1 VKYRQFGKSGDKV
14 SALGF
19 GCMRLPKTDDGAI
32 DEAEATRML
41 HYAIEHG
48 VTYLDTGYPY
58 HGGESE
64 RWLGRALKDG
74 YRQRVKLATKM
85 PCWAVKSADD
95 FDRLLGEQLEKLQTD
110 HLDVYFLHGLGKAR
124 WATVSQFHVQD
135 WLDKAM
141 ADGRIHAAGFS
152 FHDKLDVFKLI
163 IDAYDHW
170 SMCQIQY
177 NYMNE
182 TLQAGTEGLHYAAGK
197 GLAVVVMEPLL
208 GGRLAMPPEP
218 VRAVWE
224 AAASR
229 YSPVEWAMR
238 WLWNKPE
245 VSVVLSGMSTM
256 QQMIDNVVYASRSA
270 VGCMTADDLE
280 TVVQARREYEAL
292 TPAPCTACG
301 YCMPCPN
308 GVDIPRNLGILNSG
322 VMYDNL
328 ADARKRYRSFMRD
341 QNESILADNCI
352 ACLDCEEQCPQNIP
366 ISEWMPYLHD
376 VLDKGRPY
384 DRATQ
389 PPQRRS

>member
-1 VKYRQFGKSGDKV
+1 VQYRRFGRLGFEV

-32 DEAEATRML
+32 DEAEATHML
-41 HYAIEHG
+41 HYAVEHG
-48 VTYLDTGYPY
+48 VTYLDTAYPY

-74 YRQRVKLATKM
+74 YRERVKLATKM

-95 FDRLLGEQLEKLQTD
+95 FDRLLDEQLAKLQTD
-110 HLDVYFLHGLGKAR
+110 HLDIYLLHGLGKAR
-124 WATVSQFHVQD
+124 WATVSQFHIQD

-141 ADGRIHAAGFS
+141 ADGRIGAAGFS
-152 FHDKLDVFKLI
+152 FHDKLDVFKTI
-163 IDAYDHW
+163 IDAYDRW

-182 TLQAGTEGLHYAAGK
+182 TLQAGTEGLRYAAAK
-197 GLAVVVMEPLL
+197 GLGVVVMEPLL
-208 GGRLAMPPEP
+208 GGKLAAPPEP

-224 AAASR
+224 AATSC

-238 WLWNKPE
+238 WLWTKPE
-245 VSVVLSGMSTM
+245 VSVVLSGMSAM
-256 QQMIDNVVYASRSA
+256 QQMIDNVVYAGRSA
-270 VGCMTADDLE
+270 VGCMTSDELD
-280 TVVQARREYEAL
+280 TVAQARREYEAL
-292 TPAPCTACG
+292 TPVPCTTCG

-322 VMYDNL
+322 VMYGSL

-366 ISEWMPYLHD
+366 ISEWMPYVHD
-376 VLDKGRPY
+376 VLDKGIPY